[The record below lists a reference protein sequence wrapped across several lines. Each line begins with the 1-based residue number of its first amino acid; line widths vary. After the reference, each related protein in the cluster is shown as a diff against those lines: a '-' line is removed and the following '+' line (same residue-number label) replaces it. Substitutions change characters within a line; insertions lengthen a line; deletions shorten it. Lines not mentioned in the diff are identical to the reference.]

1 LFGGGGTVLDH
12 PASLLRRP
20 PPSEAGS
27 PATCSRSLIYV
38 FTIPILVFTMTDP
51 GVHVA
56 LISAFTF
63 E

>member
-1 LFGGGGTVLDH
+1 LSVEAGRRWTIQRPGSG
-12 PASLLRRP
+12 ARP
-20 PPSEAGS
+20 PVGAGS

-51 GVHVA
+51 AVHVA
-56 LISAFTF
+56 LILAFTF